1 MPATCEVCKREMV
14 EGGGCVAAAIKIDG
28 QFYERLRY
36 ESEAERA
43 CFTEVGVSPAAMPMT
58 GDPSCHDCGAAV
70 GALHHPG
77 CDLER
82 CPRCRRQLISCDC
95 KIEG

>member
-1 MPATCEVCKREMV
+1 MAATCEVCQREML
-14 EGGGCVAAAIKIDG
+14 EGGGCVTAAIKIEG

-36 ESEAERA
+36 DSETERA
-43 CFTEVGVSPAAMPMT
+43 CFTEVGVSRAVTPMK
-58 GDPSCHDCGAAV
+58 GDACCHDCGAAI

-82 CPRCRRQLISCDC
+82 CPSMPSAVDKLRLR
-95 KIEG
+95 

>member
-14 EGGGCVAAAIKIDG
+14 EGGGCAAAAIKIEG

-36 ESEAERA
+36 DSEAERA
-43 CFTEVGVSPAAMPMT
+43 CYMEAGVNRAVTPMT
-58 GDPSCHDCGAAV
+58 SCHDCGAAI

-77 CDLER
+77 CDVER
-82 CPRCRRQLISCDC
+82 CARCHRQLISCDC
-95 KIEG
+95 QVEG